1 MPTLFKRLFGSN
13 SRLHPCD
20 IIVIRSDKTQQSHK
34 VVLCNVGLRRP
45 GIQRGR
51 NEATQ
56 LTDFLSPG
64 QTKFTTQQMSI
75 VLFSVGFCLPGASI
89 CSRTNP
95 NVYENKC
102 AWLVAIYVIV
112 SCGLMGN
119 IDNGSFSAIGSGLKC
134 ISRESRVMQV
144 LPWGC
149 LISAPCWSWI
159 VLSIIFLI

>member
-1 MPTLFKRLFGSN
+1 MDLREKQCQLCLSCFLAPTPD
-13 SRLHPCD
+13 LHPCD
-20 IIVIRSDKTQQSHK
+20 VIVIRSGKTQQSHK

-51 NEATQ
+51 NEATQQ

-102 AWLVAIYVIV
+102 ALLVTIYAIV
-112 SCGLMGN
+112 SCCFIGN
-119 IDNGSFSAIGSGLKC
+119 IDNGS
-134 ISRESRVMQV
+134 
-144 LPWGC
+144 
-149 LISAPCWSWI
+149 
-159 VLSIIFLI
+159 